1 MYQCTRRAAFPQ
13 AMSIG
18 CRRGVW
24 SSKAAHTKQSLAGA
38 LGDHR
43 QKAKSE
49 NTLERIHHL
58 HHSIPL
64 APCPPRMV
72 SVPSP
77 LYCPPS
83 IYFASAFPTLSA
95 YILPLSLS
103 LSLSLSCL
111 DRHTWATSGH
121 VCFESEFRSWQPNF
135 EKTRHAS
142 NT

>member
-1 MYQCTRRAAFPQ
+1 MGEGGEGANPSLRSGNLVLSCRGWRGGYHHFQLITRSMYQCTRRAAFPQ

-64 APCPPRMV
+64 V
-72 SVPSP
+72 WSQSP
-77 LYCPPS
+77 LLS
-83 IYFASAFPTLSA
+83 IA
-95 YILPLSLS
+95 LP
-103 LSLSLSCL
+103 
-111 DRHTWATSGH
+111 
-121 VCFESEFRSWQPNF
+121 
-135 EKTRHAS
+135 
-142 NT
+142 